1 MTDHLSLKCPQR
13 QAGGNESILSCSF
26 LVRSMQKTPDCLMGH
41 AIVSGHLAQGFVL
54 LTDTVYHVWPCF
66 RWDGM
71 LRPLW
76 TCMLLCG
83 DDWGKTAKHVLER
96 KESVIELAMRSNKMN
111 QHW

>member
-1 MTDHLSLKCPQR
+1 MSNRISHNRLQR
-13 QAGGNESILSCSF
+13 QAGENKSGLSYAS
-26 LVRSMQKTPDCLMGH
+26 LARSTMKTPDCLMGH